1 MKRIALYQQ
10 ILANRPIRGPHVF
23 FPLFNQAYQNSNAS
37 SHKLYY
43 FLKTNDVESLKKQ
56 YSEGELNA
64 LGIVF
69 IPERNHRFKVVH
81 ETLHLLWL
89 LLKYRISLMHVIS
102 YSSSHDPIWTLKVL
116 QWLKPIWRL
125 HKTFA
130 LTYNGVPTAFRLNY
144 AGHHKE
150 DIKYENLF
158 RRIAFEGIFTW
169 FDDVEEWA
177 NTSGVFKK
185 IPIVR
190 TPTSRFCDIKKF
202 YPAPN
207 KDKIMVWAGAFVV
220 YKRPLM
226 FLEALA
232 NIRAQ
237 RPELLTGW
245 KVIYIGTG
253 LQEQEMRDAIA
264 NHGLQDIVEI
274 RGAQKNYY
282 ELINTTMLHVST
294 QSVDHFPNLVINEAM
309 ASGCAV
315 IATNIG
321 RAHLFVQHEFNGY
334 LTPSDDEPGLRHSLI
349 AFLSLSDTQRDTM
362 LKNSRLLAETVHT
375 PDRFIQ
381 TIDAFWTEVLNRPLL

>member
-23 FPLFNQAYQNSNAS
+23 FPLFNQAYQLSKAS
-37 SHKLYY
+37 SHEVYY
-43 FLKTNDVESLKKQ
+43 FLKTNDVEALKKQ
-56 YSEGELNA
+56 YSEGELYA
-64 LGIVF
+64 PRIVF

-81 ETLHLLWL
+81 ETIHLLWL
-89 LLKYRISLMHVIS
+89 LLKYRISLLHVIS
-102 YSSSHDPIWTLKVL
+102 YSSSYDPIWTLKTL
-116 QWLKPIWRL
+116 HFLKPIWRL
-125 HKTFA
+125 RKTFA
-130 LTYNGVPTAFRLNY
+130 LTYNGVPTAFRLQY

-169 FDDVEEWA
+169 FDDVDEWA
-177 NTSGVFKK
+177 KTSGVFKK

-190 TPTSRFCDIKKF
+190 TPTSRFCDIQKF
-202 YPAPN
+202 YPAPS
-207 KDKIMVWAGAFVV
+207 KEKVMVWAGAFVV

-232 NIRAQ
+232 NIRDQ
-237 RPELLTGW
+237 QPHLLNDW
-245 KVIYIGTG
+245 RVIYIGTG
-253 LQEQEMRDAIA
+253 ALEKEMRNAIETR
-264 NHGLQDIVEI
+264 GLHDLVEI
-274 RGAQKNYY
+274 RGAQTNYY
-282 ELINTTMLHVST
+282 KLINTTMLHVST

-349 AFLSLSDTQRDTM
+349 AFLSLSEEERSTM
-362 LKNSRLLAETVHT
+362 LKNSRTLAETVHT

-381 TIDAFWTEVLNRPLL
+381 TIDAFWKEVLNGPLL